1 MLKCIQC
8 RPHYWHVASPSCSTG
23 SSPFASS
30 CSVLPSCVRI
40 SPSSLCSPSFSAART
55 ANCLS
60 TSALAP
66 MLITLSAFKTDFPMP
81 SQHGLICASGP
92 LEPRLSG
99 LNRSWALENAF
110 WPALREADF
119 RLLPFCGAP
128 FPRMWWGSSLDSV
141 HWRPCRFMQQC
152 WLVQMIQ
159 PWRVNFDNFRP
170 VLFQLQIQNAA
181 VNWIVLLPASPSP
194 GLFEEL
200 ILIWSRIWQAM
211 IVSRSG
217 RL

>member
-8 RPHYWHVASPSCSTG
+8 RSHYWHVTSPSCSTG
-23 SSPFASS
+23 SRPFASS

-99 LNRSWALENAF
+99 LTAPEL
-110 WPALREADF
+110 LRMLFGLRYAKLIF
-119 RLLPFCGAP
+119 GYYPFAE
-128 FPRMWWGSSLDSV
+128 L
-141 HWRPCRFMQQC
+141 
-152 WLVQMIQ
+152 
-159 PWRVNFDNFRP
+159 
-170 VLFQLQIQNAA
+170 LFQGCGE
-181 VNWIVLLPASPSP
+181 VPHWILSTGGPVGSCSSV
-194 GLFEEL
+194 G
-200 ILIWSRIWQAM
+200 
-211 IVSRSG
+211 
-217 RL
+217 